1 MSAPR
6 GEFSSKLG
14 FLMAAAGSAVGLGNI
29 WGFPTQVAGN
39 GGAAFLL
46 VYLVLMFCL
55 AYPALMAE
63 LIIGRHTKANSVEA
77 LRSIAGSS
85 TTARVGALTGF
96 VGLITACMI
105 LGFYSILAGWML
117 SHTLASAA
125 EFLGLARVS
134 EWFATHSIARSLTF
148 TAIFMALTIAII
160 CGGVK
165 DGIEK
170 WCSRLMPSLLV
181 VLVLLIGYVLTLDGS
196 NDGVKAYLVPDFERL
211 TNPKL
216 IIGAMGQAFFS
227 LSLGVGTMLIYGSYV
242 SDRDNLVSL
251 GRSVTLLDL
260 GIAFIA
266 GLLIIPAMYVAQH
279 NGVQIYDAEGNLI
292 ESALLIFTVLPA
304 LFDTMGE
311 VGTVVSFAFFVFM
324 SVAALTSTISIL
336 EVPVAYAV
344 ENHDAPRKWAT
355 VLIGAAIF
363 ALSVV
368 IIVSAEQ
375 VFNLIAVAATQ
386 YGEPIVG
393 LMICIFAGWVLHRNK
408 LLEEIRKG
416 NDNAEHGLFWKI
428 WPNYVR
434 YVCPIA
440 ILIVFI
446 QSLRP

>member
-46 VYLVLMFCL
+46 VYVVLMFCL

-85 TTARVGALTGF
+85 ATARVGALTGF

-117 SHTLASAA
+117 SHTLASAT
-125 EFLGLARVS
+125 EFAGLTGIS
-134 EWFATHSIARSLTF
+134 EWFGTHSIARSLTF

-181 VLVLLIGYVLTLDGS
+181 VLVLLIGYVLTLDGA
-196 NDGVKAYLVPDFERL
+196 NEGVEAYLVPDFGRL

-292 ESALLIFTVLPA
+292 ESARLIFTVLPA

-311 VGTVVSFAFFVFM
+311 VGAVVSFAFFVFM

-344 ENHDAPRKWAT
+344 ENHDAPRKRAT
-355 VLIGAAIF
+355 VLIGVAIF
-363 ALSVV
+363 TLSVV
-368 IIVSAEQ
+368 IIVSAEK

-386 YGEPIVG
+386 YGEPLVG
-393 LMICIFAGWVLHRNK
+393 LMICIFAGWILHRNK

>member
-85 TTARVGALTGF
+85 ATARVGALTGF

-117 SHTLASAA
+117 SHMLASAT
-125 EFLGLARVS
+125 EFAGLTGIS
-134 EWFATHSIARSLTF
+134 EWFGTHSVARSLTF

-181 VLVLLIGYVLTLDGS
+181 VLVLLIGYVLTLDGA

-292 ESALLIFTVLPA
+292 ESARLIFTVLPA

-344 ENHDAPRKWAT
+344 ENHDAPRKRAT

-363 ALSVV
+363 TLSVV
-368 IIVSAEQ
+368 IIVSAEK

-386 YGEPIVG
+386 YGEPLVG
-393 LMICIFAGWVLHRNK
+393 LMICIFAGWILHRNK

-416 NDNAEHGLFWKI
+416 NDDAEHGLFWKI

>member
-46 VYLVLMFCL
+46 VYVVLMFCL

-85 TTARVGALTGF
+85 ATARVGALTGF

-117 SHTLASAA
+117 SHTLASAT
-125 EFLGLARVS
+125 EFAGLTGIS
-134 EWFATHSIARSLTF
+134 EWFGTHSIARSLTF

-181 VLVLLIGYVLTLDGS
+181 VLVLLIGYVLTLDGA
-196 NDGVKAYLVPDFERL
+196 NEGVEAYLVPDFGRL

-292 ESALLIFTVLPA
+292 ESARLIFTVLPA

-311 VGTVVSFAFFVFM
+311 VGAVVSFAFFVFM

-344 ENHDAPRKWAT
+344 ENHDAPRKRAT
-355 VLIGAAIF
+355 VLIGVAIF
-363 ALSVV
+363 TLSVV
-368 IIVSAEQ
+368 IIVSAEK

-386 YGEPIVG
+386 YGEPLVG
-393 LMICIFAGWVLHRNK
+393 LMICIFAGWILHRNK

-416 NDNAEHGLFWKI
+416 NDDAEHGLFWKI

>member
-29 WGFPTQVAGN
+29 WGFPTQVATN

-46 VYLVLMFCL
+46 VYLVLAFCL
-55 AYPALMAE
+55 AFPALMAE
-63 LIIGRHTKANSVEA
+63 LIIGRHAKANAVEA
-77 LRSIAGSS
+77 LRSISNSRA
-85 TTARVGALTGF
+85 TANIGALTGYA
-96 VGLITACMI
+96 GMLTACMI
-105 LGFYSILAGWML
+105 LGFYSILAGWMA
-117 SHTLASAA
+117 SHALASAF
-125 EFLGLARVS
+125 EFAGLAGVS
-134 EWFATHSIARSLTF
+134 EWFETHSILRSLVF
-148 TAIFMALTIAII
+148 TALFMVLTIAII

-165 DGIEK
+165 EGIEK

-181 VLVLLIGYVLTLDGS
+181 ILVLLIGYVLTLDGAA
-196 NDGVKAYLVPDFERL
+196 DGVKAYLVPDFGRL

-216 IIGAMGQAFFS
+216 IISAMGQAFFS

-251 GRSVTLLDL
+251 GRSVTFLDV

-279 NGVQIYDAEGNLI
+279 NGVQIYDADGNLI
-292 ESALLIFTVLPA
+292 QSARLIFTVLPA
-304 LFDTMGE
+304 LFDTMGG
-311 VGTVVSFAFFVFM
+311 VGSLVSMLFFVFM

-344 ENHDAPRKWAT
+344 ENHDTGRKLAT
-355 VLIGAAIF
+355 TVIGTAIF
-363 ALSVV
+363 GLSTF
-368 IIVSAEQ
+368 IIFSAESI
-375 VFNLIAVAATQ
+375 FNLIAVAATQ

-393 LMICIFAGWVLHRNK
+393 LLMCIFAGWVLHRNK

-416 NDNAEHGLFWKI
+416 NDNAEQGWFWKI
-428 WPNYVR
+428 WPTYVR
-434 YVCPIA
+434 FVCPIA
-440 ILIVFI
+440 ILIVFM
-446 QSLRP
+446 QTLRT

>member
-29 WGFPTQVAGN
+29 WGFPTQVASN
-39 GGAAFLL
+39 GGAAFLV
-46 VYLVLMFCL
+46 VYLVLAFCL

-63 LIIGRHTKANSVEA
+63 LIIGRHTKANAVKA
-77 LRSIAGSS
+77 LRSIAGSGA
-85 TTARVGALTGF
+85 TARVGALTGYAGM
-96 VGLITACMI
+96 VTACMI
-105 LGFYSILAGWML
+105 LAFYSILAGWML
-117 SHTLASAA
+117 SHTLASAT
-125 EFLGLARVS
+125 EFVGLAGLS

-148 TAIFMALTIAII
+148 TGIFMALTISII

-170 WCSRLMPSLLV
+170 WCSRLMPSLLAI
-181 VLVLLIGYVLTLDGS
+181 LVLLIGYVLTLDGAS
-196 NDGVKAYLVPDFERL
+196 DGVRAYLVPDFSHL

-251 GRSVTLLDL
+251 GRSVTLLDV

-266 GLLIIPAMYVAQH
+266 GLLIIPAMYVALH
-279 NGVQIYDAEGNLI
+279 NGVQIYDADGNLI
-292 ESALLIFTVLPA
+292 QSARLIFTVLPA
-304 LFDTMGE
+304 LFDTMGG
-311 VGTVVSFAFFVFM
+311 VGAVVSFAFFVFM

-344 ENHDAPRKWAT
+344 ENHDAERRLAT
-355 VLIGAAIF
+355 VLSGAAIF
-363 ALSVV
+363 GLSVV
-368 IIVSAEQ
+368 IILSAETL
-375 VFNLIAVAATQ
+375 FNLVAVAATQ

-393 LMICIFAGWVLHRNK
+393 LMMCVFAGWVMHRNK
-408 LLEEIRKG
+408 LLQEIGKG
-416 NDNAEHGLFWKI
+416 HDNAEHGWFWKI
-428 WPNYVR
+428 WPAYVR
-434 YVCPIA
+434 YVCPVA
-440 ILIVFI
+440 ILTVFI
-446 QSLRP
+446 QSLIS